1 LTTIYVTGLR
11 IGDAVRLPVTA
22 VDSKTM
28 VLRVIGKGNK
38 ERILPINQPLLQL
51 LRETWKLHRSNRYL
65 FACFDG
71 RAISKR
77 SIERAVKQAREQLG
91 FGNEF
96 TPHVLRHSFA
106 TRLLEQG
113 VPSETIQM
121 LLGHASAR
129 STRIYLHLTIP
140 LQEDIRNK
148 LDQSFADCLPKGG
161 QK

>member
-1 LTTIYVTGLR
+1 MYVTGLR
-11 IGDAVRLPVTA
+11 IGDAVQLPVTA
-22 VDSKTM
+22 VDSKLM
-28 VLRVIGKGNK
+28 VLRVLGKGNK

-51 LRETWKLHRSNRYL
+51 LRKTWKYHRSDLYL
-65 FACFDG
+65 FAHLDG
-71 RAISKR
+71 QTVSKR
-77 SIERAVKQAREQLG
+77 SIERAVRQAREQLG
-91 FGNEF
+91 FGDEF

-121 LLGHASAR
+121 LLGHTSAR
-129 STRIYLHLTIP
+129 STRVYLHLTLP

-148 LDQSFADCLPKGG
+148 LDMSFADCLTEGG

>member
-1 LTTIYVTGLR
+1 MYVTGQR
-11 IGDAVRLPVTA
+11 IGDAVWLPITA
-22 VDSKTM
+22 VDSQTM
-28 VLRVIGKGNK
+28 VLRVLGKGNK

-51 LRETWKLHRSNRYL
+51 LRETWKLHRSDRYL

-77 SIERAVKQAREQLG
+77 SIDRAVKQAREQLG
-91 FGNEF
+91 FGDEF
-96 TPHVLRHSFA
+96 TSHVLRHSFA

-121 LLGHASAR
+121 LLGHASAN
-129 STRIYLHLTIP
+129 STRIYLHLTLP
-140 LQEDIRNK
+140 LQEDIRKK
-148 LDQSFADCLPKGG
+148 LDLTFGDCLPKGG

>member
-1 LTTIYVTGLR
+1 MYVTGLR
-11 IGDAVRLPVTA
+11 IGDAVRLPITA
-22 VDSKTM
+22 VDSKSM

-51 LRETWKLHRSNRYL
+51 LRETWKFHRSDHYL
-65 FACFDG
+65 FAHIDCQT
-71 RAISKR
+71 ISKR
-77 SIERAVKQAREQLG
+77 SLERAVQKAREQLG
-91 FGNEF
+91 FGDEF

-129 STRIYLHLTIP
+129 STRIYLHMTIP
-140 LQEDIRNK
+140 LQDEIRK
-148 LDQSFADCLPKGG
+148 TLDLSFGDCLPKGCPHE
-161 QK
+161 